1 MIGTKL
7 AHYEI
12 TRHLG
17 TGGMGEVYQAT
28 DSKLGRSVAIKLLPE
43 AFTHDADRAARFER
57 EARVLASLNHP
68 NIATIHGVEESGGR
82 KFLVMELV
90 TGETLA
96 EKIKRGAI
104 PLDESLGIA
113 TQITEALEAAHEKGV
128 IHRDLKPANIKVT
141 PEGKVKVLDFGL
153 AKAFAADASGIDLSN
168 SPTMMSATTPGM
180 ILGTAAYMSPEQT
193 KGKETDRA
201 TDVWAFGC
209 VLYEMLTGRRVFDG
223 ETVSEILAG
232 VLKSDP
238 EWNRL
243 PAGTPEGIRR
253 LLRRC
258 LQREE
263 KRRLRDVRDARIEI
277 DEAQI
282 GPQVDAARDTSRRRE
297 RLAWVSSLVLVV
309 IIAAVATVGAL
320 RPAPLSPETRLEI
333 STPPTTDPV
342 SMAISPDGQ
351 KIVFVAN
358 SENGSR
364 LWLRSLGSVSAQP
377 LSGTESAQF
386 PFWSPNNRSVGFFAD
401 GKLKRVDVDGRS
413 VQAMANAPQARGGTW
428 NRDGTILF
436 APGSAG
442 PIFRMS
448 DAGGEP
454 VPLTRPDGPKQTGH
468 RFPQFLADGR
478 HFLYFV
484 TGSPEV
490 RGVYISSLAGSETR
504 RLLNADGAATT
515 ASSGQLLFVLQGT
528 LFAQDLDPIRME
540 LTGSASAIAEH
551 VTIDVPA
558 NLPAISASTAG
569 PILYRAG
576 SPGGQRQFVWFDRSG
591 KEIGRVGSPDTANA
605 LGPSISPDGRHL
617 ALSRTVSGNFDIW
630 LLDTARGVL
639 SRFTLDPSFEI
650 NPVWSPDG
658 ARIVFNSARTGVV
671 DLYQKLVIG
680 PPGSE
685 KPLLATAQPKT
696 ATDWSPDG
704 RFLLYHSQDPK
715 MGWDI
720 WALPL
725 DANGKPGDPFPVV
738 QTNFDELEAQ
748 FSPDAKWIAYQSN
761 ETGRFEIYVQPFPGP
776 GGRSAPI
783 STNGGGQL
791 RWRHDGKEIFYIALD
806 GKLMAVSIRPASNAQ
821 TLEAGSPV
829 PLFVP
834 RIASKVTPP
843 YIVSPDG
850 QRFLINTI
858 TEDASTAP
866 ITVIQNWKPKP

>member
-12 TRHLG
+12 TSHLG

-28 DSKLGRSVAIKLLPE
+28 DPKLGRSVAIKLLPA
-43 AFTHDADRAARFER
+43 AFAQDAERVARFER

-68 NIATIHGVEESGGR
+68 NIAAIYSLEESGGR
-82 KFLVMELV
+82 KILVLELV
-90 TGETLA
+90 EGETLA
-96 EKIKRGAI
+96 ARIARGPI
-104 PLDESLGIA
+104 PMNEALSIA
-113 TQITEALEAAHEKGV
+113 KQIAEALEAAHEKGI
-128 IHRDLKPANIKVT
+128 IHRDLKPANIKIT
-141 PEGKVKVLDFGL
+141 PSGNVKVLDFGL
-153 AKAFAADASGIDLSN
+153 AKVREAEGAALSKA
-168 SPTMMSATTPGM
+168 PTKVTASATGM
-180 ILGTAAYMSPEQT
+180 IIGTAAYMSPEQA
-193 KGKETDRA
+193 KGTDADR
-201 TDVWAFGC
+201 TSDVWAFGC
-209 VLYEMLTGRRVFDG
+209 VFYEMLAGCRAFEG

-238 EWNRL
+238 DWNRL

-263 KRRLRDVRDARIEI
+263 KLRLRDVRDARIEI

-282 GPQVDAARDTSRRRE
+282 GPQVDAARGPLRRRE
-297 RLAWVSSLVLVV
+297 RLAWISSLAL
-309 IIAAVATVGAL
+309 IGLIAAVAIVSAF
-320 RPAPLSPETRLEI
+320 RPAPLPPEMRLEI

-401 GKLKRVDVDGRS
+401 GKLKRIDVDGGS

-448 DAGGEP
+448 DTGGEP
-454 VPLTRPDGPKQTGH
+454 VRLTRPDGPQQSGH
-468 RFPQFLADGR
+468 RFPRFLADGR

-490 RGVYISSLAGSETR
+490 RGVYISSLDGSETR

-528 LFAQDLDPIRME
+528 LFAQGLDPIRME

-569 PILYRAG
+569 SIVYRAG

-591 KEIGRVGSPDTANA
+591 KEIGRVGNPDTANA

-630 LLDTARGVL
+630 LLDIARGVL
-639 SRFTLDPSFEI
+639 SRFTLDPSFET

-658 ARIVFNSARTGVV
+658 SRIVFNSTRTGVV
-671 DLYQKLVIG
+671 DLYQKLVTG
-680 PPGSE
+680 TPGSE
-685 KPLLATAQPKT
+685 KPLLATAQPKN
-696 ATDWSPDG
+696 ATDWSSDG
-704 RFLLYHSQDPK
+704 HLLLYHSQDPK

-725 DANGKPGDPFPVV
+725 GANGKPGQPFPVV
-738 QTNFDELEAQ
+738 QTNLNELEAQ
-748 FSPDAKWIAYQSN
+748 FAPDGKWIAYQSN

-783 STNGGGQL
+783 SINGGSQV
-791 RWRHDGKEIFYIALD
+791 RWRRDGKEVFYMALD
-806 GKLMAVSIRPASNAQ
+806 GKLMAAPIRLASNAQ

-829 PLFVP
+829 PLFAP
-834 RIASKVTPP
+834 RSTSTVRPQ

-850 QRFLINTI
+850 QRFLINTV